1 MTDAARLA
9 DIVERIDRI
18 ERATAEGRDAFAASE
33 VVQDAVIR
41 NLEVIGEA
49 AKAISARTRRQ
60 LLEVPWREMARFRD
74 LAIHHYGQILSEEVW
89 VIVSRD
95 LPRIRRAVSRFIAD
109 RDVDP
114 QRR

>member
-1 MTDAARLA
+1 MTDSAGLA
-9 DIVERIDRI
+9 DIVELIDRI
-18 ERATAEGRDAFAASE
+18 ERATAEGQDTFSASE

-49 AKAISARTRRQ
+49 SKAISTRTRHQ
-60 LLEVPWREMARFRD
+60 LPEIPWREMARLRD
-74 LAIHHYGQILSEEVW
+74 LATHHYGLVLSEEVW

-109 RDVDP
+109 RGAGP
-114 QRR
+114 EGR